1 MDSMTHYERL
11 KRKRLGDVLVDEGV
25 VERDVV
31 IRALQEQQLSRRLFS
46 DILLEDDSVAQY
58 DLARVIVDQY
68 QVPFLDV
75 STYSLHKDLIEQY
88 PNELLHEAGV
98 LPLDRF
104 GKQVCF
110 ACQEIPSQAHADQ
123 LRQHTEGGMYFY
135 VALANDI
142 RQCLQDHAP
151 IEAPEE
157 IEEVQAPDGV
167 QVFGEEQSL
176 REVLDEEVSTEAEDA
191 AWKNLF
197 DSADDAIMTELGQD
211 DLPGE

>member
-1 MDSMTHYERL
+1 MDFMTHYERL

-31 IRALQEQQLSRRLFS
+31 IRALQEQQLSRRLLS
-46 DILLEDDSVAQY
+46 DILLEEDSVAQY

-75 STYSLHKDLIEQY
+75 STYSLHKDLIEEY

-104 GKQVCF
+104 GQQVCF

-123 LRQHTEGGMYFY
+123 LRQHTDGGMYFY
-135 VALANDI
+135 VALATDI

-151 IEAPEE
+151 IEAPEKM
-157 IEEVQAPDGV
+157 EEVQAPDGA
-167 QVFGEEQSL
+167 QVFGEEQ
-176 REVLDEEVSTEAEDA
+176 VLSETLDGDSTAAEDA

-197 DSADDAIMTELGQD
+197 DSADDAIKAELGQEEE
-211 DLPGE
+211 PGA

>member
-1 MDSMTHYERL
+1 MTHYERL

-31 IRALQEQQLSRRLFS
+31 IRALQEQQLSRRLLS
-46 DILLEDDSVAQY
+46 DILLEEDSVAQY

-68 QVPFLDV
+68 QVPYLDIA
-75 STYSLHKDLIEQY
+75 TYSLHKDLIEEF
-88 PNELLHEAGV
+88 PNELLHEARV

-123 LRQHTEGGMYFY
+123 LRQHAGGGMYFF
-135 VALANDI
+135 VGLANDVK
-142 RQCLQDHAP
+142 QCLADHAP
-151 IEAPEE
+151 LANVEKM
-157 IEEVQAPDGV
+157 EEVQAPVGA
-167 QVFGEEQSL
+167 QPFGEEQGL
-176 REVLDEEVSTEAEDA
+176 RESLTEEVVSESV

-197 DSADDAIMTELGQD
+197 DSADDAIMSELGSED
-211 DLPGE
+211 SPAE

>member
-31 IRALQEQQLSRRLFS
+31 IRALQEQQLSRRLLS
-46 DILLEDDSVAQY
+46 DILLEEDSVAQY

-75 STYSLHKDLIEQY
+75 STYSLHKDLIEEY

-123 LRQHTEGGMYFY
+123 LRQHTGGGMYFY
-135 VALANDI
+135 VGLANDI
-142 RQCLQDHAP
+142 RQCLADHAP
-151 IEAPEE
+151 VEAPEE
-157 IEEVQAPDGV
+157 IQEVQAPDGA
-167 QVFGEEQSL
+167 QLFGEEQ
-176 REVLDEEVSTEAEDA
+176 VLPDAVEGAASEAVDA

-197 DSADDAIMTELGQD
+197 DSADDAIKAELGQEED
-211 DLPGE
+211 PGA

>member
-1 MDSMTHYERL
+1 MTHYERL

-31 IRALQEQQLSRRLFS
+31 IRALQEQQLSRRLLS
-46 DILLEDDSVAQY
+46 DILLKEDSVAQY

-75 STYSLHKDLIEQY
+75 STYSLHKDLIEEY
-88 PNELLHEAGV
+88 PNELLHEASV

-123 LRQHTEGGMYFY
+123 LRTHTEGGMYFY
-135 VALANDI
+135 VGLASDI
-142 RQCLQDHAP
+142 RQCLHDYAP
-151 IEAPEE
+151 VETAQEM
-157 IEEVQAPDGV
+157 EEVQAPESA
-167 QVFGEEQSL
+167 QLFGEEQTL
-176 REVLDEEVSTEAEDA
+176 RVAMEQEPSEEEST
-191 AWKNLF
+191 AWKSLF
-197 DSADDAIMTELGQD
+197 DSANEAIMTELGQED
-211 DLPGE
+211 APGE